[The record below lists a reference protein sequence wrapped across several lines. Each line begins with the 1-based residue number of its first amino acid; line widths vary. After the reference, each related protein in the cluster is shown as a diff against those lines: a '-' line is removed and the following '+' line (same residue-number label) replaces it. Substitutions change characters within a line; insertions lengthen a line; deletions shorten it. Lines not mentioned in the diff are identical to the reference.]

1 MDGQGEFP
9 KQGGGSASR
18 RPKTAKQEVFALRI
32 GDESTI
38 LGDGKGRAKRS
49 LLQEVRGGGGAEVQG
64 DSRVGRAGDGGEI
77 ERIESFLIGFV
88 VVGQKAHQSVFV
100 VGCILPDDQGVALG
114 MKKDRGAF
122 GGIGKFEAS
131 AEVRKAF
138 RSFEVRDAVEAG
150 FFAGGIVQHRGGCA
164 LIE

>member
-77 ERIESFLIGFV
+77 ERIKGFLIGFV
-88 VVGQKAHQSVFV
+88 VVGQKAHQSVIV